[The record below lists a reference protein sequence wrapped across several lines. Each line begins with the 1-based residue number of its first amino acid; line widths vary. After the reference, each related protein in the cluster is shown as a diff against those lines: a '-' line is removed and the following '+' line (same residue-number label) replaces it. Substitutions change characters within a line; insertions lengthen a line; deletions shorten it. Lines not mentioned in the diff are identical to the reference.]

1 MSMQERNHRLRK
13 KKLGEILIDAGVITE
28 EQLTNALTLQ
38 QGKNKRLG
46 KVLIELGYIDDNQ
59 VAETL
64 SRQLSLPMV
73 DCNDYEPIKEIL
85 DLVSKE
91 TAEGKLVLP
100 IKRRGKELTVAMA
113 NPLDWQTIEDL
124 SFETGCRLSV
134 CIASEENLLSA
145 IENLYASDET
155 WEILNE
161 LPSYDNVE
169 FVKDADEDSSDVSLQ
184 SLYQNSEA
192 PPIVKLV
199 TAVIADA
206 VKSDA
211 SDIHIEPREK
221 HVQVRYRIDGALK
234 NIQAY
239 PKQIQDAVIS
249 RVKIISNLDI
259 TNRRYPQ
266 DGRSALRLEKKN
278 VDLRISTLPS
288 IYGEK
293 IVIRLLDPSKGLI
306 PLSQLGIDESIL
318 KPLIEIFN
326 QPQGMLLVT
335 GPTGSG
341 KTTTLYSVLQ
351 QLRTETKNIITLED
365 PVEYKLADITQVG
378 INDAIGFTFAS
389 ALRSVLR
396 QDPDIVMVGEIRDLD
411 TAEIASR
418 AALTGHFVLST
429 LHTNDTISTISR
441 LIDIGLEPFLV
452 TSAVSGIIAQRLIR
466 KICTECKEE
475 VPLPHDADRYGLP
488 VPDKYYRG
496 KGCAKC
502 NGTGYKGRIGAYEL
516 VTMNT
521 KMKQIIAK
529 GYTEDELWEA
539 ALESGTTT
547 MFQAA
552 WDKMREGAATIE
564 DIISRIPYPHILLKH
579 AGTSARQSIPNPAP
593 KPEPVI
599 EPESIATPDPAAEP
613 DPTPQAEMIP
623 EATPV
628 KKDRKKALIF
638 DSDEEEIQMIR
649 SALETEGY
657 EVIYSSNGEMV
668 ETTKKESPS
677 LIIVN
682 NSHDKLDNLKEI
694 RDDLQFEYT
703 PIICLAD
710 TDYKEHEAEGFSV
723 GINEF
728 VYRPVD
734 SEKLLS
740 SIKQIVETL

>member
-1 MSMQERNHRLRK
+1 MTERNHSLRK

-28 EQLTNALTLQ
+28 EQLSNALTLQ

-46 KVLIELGYIDDNQ
+46 KVLVELGYIDDNQ
-59 VAETL
+59 VAKTL
-64 SRQLSLPMV
+64 SRQLSLPLV
-73 DCNDYEPIKEIL
+73 DCNNYEPSNEIL
-85 DLVSKE
+85 NLVSKE

-100 IKRRGKELTVAMA
+100 LERHGNKLTVAMA

-124 SFETGCRLSV
+124 SFETGLQLFVS
-134 CIASEENLLSA
+134 IASEENLLSV
-145 IENLYASDET
+145 IENLYGASDET
-155 WEILNE
+155 WDILNE
-161 LPSYDNVE
+161 LPTYDNVE
-169 FVKDADEDSSDVSLQ
+169 FVKEVEEDSADNLQ

-259 TNRRYPQ
+259 TNRRFPQ

-306 PLSQLGIDESIL
+306 ALSQLGIDDNIL

-341 KTTTLYSVLQ
+341 KTTTLYSILQ
-351 QLRTETKNIITLED
+351 QLISETKNIITLED
-365 PVEYKLADITQVG
+365 PVEYKLAEITQVG
-378 INDAIGFTFAS
+378 INEAIGFTFGS

-429 LHTNDTISTISR
+429 LHTNDTISTIAR

-466 KICTECKEE
+466 KICIECKEE

-502 NGTGYKGRIGAYEL
+502 SGTGYKGRIGAYEL
-516 VTMNT
+516 VTMDT
-521 KMKQIIAK
+521 KLKQIVSK
-529 GYTEDELWEA
+529 SGTEDECWEA
-539 ALESGTTT
+539 AMESGTTT
-547 MFQAA
+547 MFEAA
-552 WDKMREGAATIE
+552 WYKMMEGLATIE
-564 DIISRIPYPHILLKH
+564 DIISRIPYPHILLKR
-579 AGTSARQSIPNPAP
+579 AGTPPSASVPT
-593 KPEPVI
+593 PEPVPAVEQAPEI
-599 EPESIATPDPAAEP
+599 QPAPEPAS
-613 DPTPQAEMIP
+613 IP

-628 KKDRKKALIF
+628 KKDQKKALIF
-638 DSDEEEIQMIR
+638 DSDEEEIQIIR
-649 SALETEGY
+649 SALETDGY
-657 EVIYSSNGEMV
+657 QVIYSSNGEMI
-668 ETTKKESPS
+668 ETTKKENPS
-677 LIIVN
+677 LIIIN
-682 NSHDKLDNLKEI
+682 NSQDKLDNLKEI
-694 RDDLQFEYT
+694 RDDVQFEYT
-703 PIICLAD
+703 PVICLAD
-710 TDYKEHEAEGFSV
+710 TDYKEHEAEGFSF

>member
-1 MSMQERNHRLRK
+1 MLANHSLRK

-28 EQLTNALTLQ
+28 EQLSNALTLQ

-46 KVLIELGYIDDNQ
+46 KVLVELGYVDGDQ
-59 VAETL
+59 VVETL
-64 SRQLSLPMV
+64 SQQLSLPMV
-73 DCNDYEPIKEIL
+73 DCNDYQPTKELL
-85 DLVSKE
+85 DLVTKE
-91 TAEGKLVLP
+91 TAEQKLVLP
-100 IKRRGKELTVAMA
+100 LERQGNKLTVAMA

-124 SFETGCRLSV
+124 SFETGYRISV
-134 CIASEENLLSA
+134 SIASEDNLLST
-145 IENLYASDET
+145 IEELYGASDET
-155 WEILNE
+155 WEVLNE
-161 LPSYDNVE
+161 LPTYDNVE
-169 FVKDADEDSSDVSLQ
+169 FVKEEDEDSPDNLQ

-306 PLSQLGIDESIL
+306 ALSQLGIDDNIL

-341 KTTTLYSVLQ
+341 KTTTLYSILQ
-351 QLRTETKNIITLED
+351 QLVTETKNIITLED
-365 PVEYKLADITQVG
+365 PVEYKLAEITQVG
-378 INDAIGFTFAS
+378 INDAIGFTFGS

-466 KICTECKEE
+466 RICTECKEE
-475 VPLPHDADRYGLP
+475 APLPHDADRFGLP

-496 KGCAKC
+496 KGCPKC
-502 NGTGYKGRIGAYEL
+502 SGTGYKGRIGAYEL
-516 VTMNT
+516 VTMDT
-521 KMKQIIAK
+521 QLKEIVSR
-529 GYTEDELWEA
+529 GGTEDECWEA
-539 ALESGTTT
+539 AMAGGTTT
-547 MFQAA
+547 MFEAA
-552 WDKMREGAATIE
+552 WYKMMEGSATIE
-564 DIISRIPYPHILLKH
+564 DIISRIPYPHILLKRRN
-579 AGTSARQSIPNPAP
+579 TPA
-593 KPEPVI
+593 PEPVR
-599 EPESIATPDPAAEP
+599 TPDPAPVAEQP
-613 DPTPQAEMIP
+613 PEIQPAPEPASIP
-623 EATPV
+623 ESIPVATPV
-628 KKDRKKALIF
+628 KDQKKALIF
-638 DSDEEEIQMIR
+638 DSDEEEIQIIR
-649 SALETEGY
+649 TALETDGY

-668 ETTKKESPS
+668 ETTKKENPS
-677 LIIVN
+677 LIII
-682 NSHDKLDNLKEI
+682 NSSQDKLDNLKEI
-694 RDDLQFEYT
+694 RDDVQFEYT
-703 PIICLAD
+703 PVICLAD
-710 TDYKEHEAEGFSV
+710 TDYKEHEAEGFSF

-728 VYRPVD
+728 VYRPLD
-734 SEKLLS
+734 TEKLLS